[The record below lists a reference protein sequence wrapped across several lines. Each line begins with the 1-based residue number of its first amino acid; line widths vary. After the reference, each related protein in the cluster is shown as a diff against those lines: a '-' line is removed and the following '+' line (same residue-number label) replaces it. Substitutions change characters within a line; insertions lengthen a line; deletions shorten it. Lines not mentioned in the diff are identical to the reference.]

1 VSDDRFEALR
11 EVAGSGAFSL
21 EPPAGRVNGRT
32 INGALTRGP
41 HLGLNASGRRGM
53 TSIDQ
58 SKTHSEAAETRAGS
72 LLDPA
77 RLKIIARCWIVIGS
91 IAYAVDLL
99 HQTQD
104 GLSDGMRRPFGDDFV
119 NYWSAAFLAL
129 HGRAAEVYD
138 FAAFHLFEQSVT
150 GPNIGYY
157 HYSYP
162 PLLLLLT
169 LPLALIPYVPALGV
183 WLAATWY
190 GFYRALKLTS
200 GHSALLLSL
209 ATPALFVNAVGGQ
222 NGALTAALLGGGL
235 VLQGRRPIVAGVLF
249 GCLAY
254 KPHLALL
261 LPFALIAG
269 RRWWT
274 IGATGATV
282 VLLVAVSAIMFGPD
296 RWLEYAGNLSQ
307 LRTVILEDGT
317 GVWHR
322 MLSVFVFAR
331 RLGADVGTAYA
342 MQAAFAALAAFF
354 VARSWWRDDPAH
366 IRNAMVILGTC
377 LATPY
382 LQDYDLVMS
391 AFVVVWLKTEERDSK
406 IPATWI
412 RAAIA
417 VMLLLPLMAAPLGKL
432 TGLALGAPFILPVF
446 ALLIATARA
455 PSNGGL
461 SPRKTA

>member
-1 VSDDRFEALR
+1 
-11 EVAGSGAFSL
+11 
-21 EPPAGRVNGRT
+21 
-32 INGALTRGP
+32 
-41 HLGLNASGRRGM
+41 M

-58 SKTHSEAAETRAGS
+58 SNALSKASETPAGA
-72 LLDPA
+72 LWEPA
-77 RLKIIARCWIVIGS
+77 RLKLIAWFWVVIAS
-91 IAYAVDLL
+91 AVYVADLL

-104 GLSDGMRRPFGDDFV
+104 GLSDGVSRAFGDDFV
-119 NYWSAAFLAL
+119 NYWSAAFLAA
-129 HGRAAEVYD
+129 HGRAAEIYD
-138 FAAFHLFEQSVT
+138 FTAFHLFEQSVS
-150 GPNIGYY
+150 GPNIGFY

-183 WLAATWY
+183 WLVATWY
-190 GFYRALKLTS
+190 GSYRALKLTGDQS
-200 GHSALLLSL
+200 VLLLSL

-235 VLQGRRPIVAGVLF
+235 VLQGRRPIVAGILF

-274 IGATGATV
+274 IGATGATAI
-282 VLLVAVSAIMFGPD
+282 LLVAASALLFGPH
-296 RWLEYAGNLSQ
+296 RWIEYADNVAQ
-307 LRTVILEDGT
+307 LRAAILEDGT

-342 MQAAFAALAAFF
+342 MQAAFAAVAAFF
-354 VARSWWRDDPAH
+354 VARSWWRDEPAH
-366 IRNAMVILGTC
+366 LRNAMMIVGTC

-382 LQDYDLVMS
+382 LQDYDLVVS
-391 AFVVVWLKTEERDSK
+391 AFVVVWLKAAEERSRM
-406 IPATWI
+406 PVQWI
-412 RAAIA
+412 RAAMA
-417 VMLLLPLMAAPLGKL
+417 VMLLLPLLAAPLAKL
-432 TGLALGAPFILPVF
+432 TGLALGPLFVVPVF
-446 ALLIATARA
+446 ALLVALARA
-455 PSNGGL
+455 SSNGASS
-461 SPRKTA
+461 SPKAS

>member
-1 VSDDRFEALR
+1 
-11 EVAGSGAFSL
+11 
-21 EPPAGRVNGRT
+21 
-32 INGALTRGP
+32 
-41 HLGLNASGRRGM
+41 M
-53 TSIDQ
+53 TSIDP
-58 SKTHSEAAETRAGS
+58 SMAPSEASETSSGS
-72 LLDPA
+72 LTNPA
-77 RLKIIARCWIVIGS
+77 RLRMIAQFWLVI
-91 IAYAVDLL
+91 ACAVYVADLL

-104 GLSDGMRRPFGDDFV
+104 GLSNGIGRAFGDDFV
-119 NYWSAAFLAL
+119 NYWSGAFLAL

-183 WLAATWY
+183 WLVATWY

-200 GHSALLLSL
+200 GHGVLLLSL

-282 VLLVAVSAIMFGPD
+282 VLLVAASATAFGPD

-331 RLGADVGTAYA
+331 RLGADVATAYA
-342 MQAAFAALAAFF
+342 LQGAFAALAALF
-354 VARSWWRDDPAH
+354 VARSWWRDEPAH
-366 IRNAMVILGTC
+366 LRNAMVILGTC

-391 AFVVVWLKTEERDSK
+391 AFVVVWLKAEEGHSK

-412 RAAIA
+412 RAAMA

-432 TGLALGAPFILPVF
+432 TGLALGALFILPVF
-446 ALLIATARA
+446 ALLIAMSRAR
-455 PSNGGL
+455 SNGGL
-461 SPRKTA
+461 SPPKTA

>member
-1 VSDDRFEALR
+1 
-11 EVAGSGAFSL
+11 
-21 EPPAGRVNGRT
+21 
-32 INGALTRGP
+32 
-41 HLGLNASGRRGM
+41 M
-53 TSIDQ
+53 
-58 SKTHSEAAETRAGS
+58 
-72 LLDPA
+72 
-77 RLKIIARCWIVIGS
+77 IAWFWIVI
-91 IAYAVDLL
+91 ACAVYVADLL
-99 HQTQD
+99 HQTQA
-104 GLSDGMRRPFGDDFV
+104 GLSDGVSRAFGDDFV

-150 GPNIGYY
+150 GPNIGFY

-169 LPLALIPYVPALGV
+169 LPLAFIPYVPALGV
-183 WLAATWY
+183 WLVATWY

-200 GHSALLLSL
+200 DQNVLLLSL

-222 NGALTAALLGGGL
+222 NGALTAILLGGGL
-235 VLQGRRPIVAGVLF
+235 VLQGRRPIVAGILF

-274 IGATGATV
+274 VGTTAATTV
-282 VLLVAVSAIMFGPD
+282 VLVAASALLFGPQ
-296 RWLEYAGNLSQ
+296 RWIEYADNVAQ
-307 LRTVILEDGT
+307 LRAVILEDGS

-342 MQAAFAALAAFF
+342 MQGAFAALAAFF
-354 VARSWWRDDPAH
+354 VARSWWRDEPAH
-366 IRNAMVILGTC
+366 LRNAMVIVGTC

-391 AFVVVWLKTEERDSK
+391 AFVVMWLKTAEERSQM
-406 IPATWI
+406 PVQRI
-412 RAAIA
+412 RAAMA
-417 VMLLLPLMAAPLGKL
+417 VMLLLPLLAAPLAKL
-432 TGLALGAPFILPVF
+432 TGLALGPLFILPVF
-446 ALLIATARA
+446 ALLIALERA
-455 PSNGGL
+455 PLNGGPS
-461 SPRKTA
+461 SPRPS

>member
-1 VSDDRFEALR
+1 
-11 EVAGSGAFSL
+11 
-21 EPPAGRVNGRT
+21 
-32 INGALTRGP
+32 
-41 HLGLNASGRRGM
+41 M

-58 SKTHSEAAETRAGS
+58 SNALSKASETPAGA
-72 LLDPA
+72 LWEPA
-77 RLKIIARCWIVIGS
+77 RLKLIAWFWVVIAS
-91 IAYAVDLL
+91 AVYVADLL

-104 GLSDGMRRPFGDDFV
+104 GLSDGVSRAFGDDFV
-119 NYWSAAFLAL
+119 NYWSAAFLAA
-129 HGRAAEVYD
+129 HGRAAEIYD
-138 FAAFHLFEQSVT
+138 FTAFHLFEQSVS
-150 GPNIGYY
+150 GPNIGFY

-183 WLAATWY
+183 WLVATWY
-190 GFYRALKLTS
+190 GSYRALKLTGDQS
-200 GHSALLLSL
+200 VLLLSL

-235 VLQGRRPIVAGVLF
+235 VLQGRRPIVAGILF

-274 IGATGATV
+274 IGATGATAI
-282 VLLVAVSAIMFGPD
+282 LLVAASALLFGPH
-296 RWLEYAGNLSQ
+296 RWIEYADNVAQ
-307 LRTVILEDGT
+307 LRAAILEDGT

-342 MQAAFAALAAFF
+342 MQAAFAAVAAFF
-354 VARSWWRDDPAH
+354 VARSWWRDEPAH
-366 IRNAMVILGTC
+366 LRNAMMIVGTC

-382 LQDYDLVMS
+382 LQDYDLVVS
-391 AFVVVWLKTEERDSK
+391 AFVVVWLKAAEERSRM
-406 IPATWI
+406 PVQWI
-412 RAAIA
+412 RAAMA
-417 VMLLLPLMAAPLGKL
+417 VMLLLPLLAAPLAKL
-432 TGLALGAPFILPVF
+432 TGLALGPLFVVPVF
-446 ALLIATARA
+446 ALLVALAGA
-455 PSNGGL
+455 SSNGAL
-461 SPRKTA
+461 SSPKAS

>member
-1 VSDDRFEALR
+1 
-11 EVAGSGAFSL
+11 
-21 EPPAGRVNGRT
+21 
-32 INGALTRGP
+32 
-41 HLGLNASGRRGM
+41 M

-58 SKTHSEAAETRAGS
+58 SNAPSEASATHAGS

-77 RLKIIARCWIVIGS
+77 RLKTIAQCWIVIACVTYV
-91 IAYAVDLL
+91 IDLL
-99 HQTQD
+99 QQTQD
-104 GLSDGMRRPFGDDFV
+104 GLSDGIRRPFGDDFV
-119 NYWSAAFLAL
+119 NYWSGAFLAA
-129 HGRAAEVYD
+129 HGRAAEIYD
-138 FAAFHLFEQSVT
+138 FLAFHVFEQSVT
-150 GPNIGYY
+150 GPAIQSY

-190 GFYRALKLTS
+190 GFYRALRLTS
-200 GHSALLLSL
+200 DQSVLLLSL

-235 VLQGRRPIVAGVLF
+235 VLLDRRPVVAGLLF

-254 KPHLALL
+254 KPHLALM

-269 RRWWT
+269 RRWLT
-274 IGATGATV
+274 VAVTGATV
-282 VLLVAVSAIMFGPD
+282 ILLVAASALVFGPHL
-296 RWLEYAGNLSQ
+296 WLDYTANLAQ

-331 RLGADVGTAYA
+331 RLGADVATAYA
-342 MQAAFAALAAFF
+342 LQAAFAMLAAFF
-354 VARSWWRDDPAH
+354 VARSWWRNDPPH
-366 IRNAMVILGTC
+366 IRSAMLILGTC

-391 AFVVVWLKTEERDSK
+391 AFVVVWLKAEEGHSRM
-406 IPATWI
+406 PAAWI
-412 RAAIA
+412 RTAMA

-432 TGLALGAPFILPVF
+432 TGLALGPLFILPVF
-446 ALLIATARA
+446 ALLIALAAA
-455 PSNGGL
+455 PSARGL
-461 SPRKTA
+461 SSPKTS